1 MRKRTP
7 ASKTNKKGP
16 DVPFTV
22 GKTVEKF
29 KTAVGPDTFHTNT
42 PVCIPLHRPFQK
54 VSGKAGGLLRT
65 GGQETVS

>member
-29 KTAVGPDTFHTNT
+29 KTAVGPDTFRTNT
-42 PVCIPLHRPFQK
+42 SVCIPLHQPFQK
-54 VSGKAGGLLRT
+54 VSGKAGGLFQT
-65 GGQETVS
+65 GRQEAEP